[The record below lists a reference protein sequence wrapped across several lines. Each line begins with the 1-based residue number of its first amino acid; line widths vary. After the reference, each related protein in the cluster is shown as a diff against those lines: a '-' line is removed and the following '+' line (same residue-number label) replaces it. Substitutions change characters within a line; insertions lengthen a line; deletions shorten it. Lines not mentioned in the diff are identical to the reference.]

1 MDQQLRLKLDVAI
14 NVSQDADW
22 WLASCPMLD
31 IVSQGATEKESLR
44 NLKEQ
49 VTLLFEYAA
58 QKGSLVAMLKKRLAE
73 RDRTAHVNRW
83 IRVGLPSEI
92 IGKLGD
98 EALSV
103 SQT

>member
-1 MDQQLRLKLDVAI
+1 MDQQLRVKLDVAI

-31 IVSQGATEKESLR
+31 IVSQGATKKDALR
-44 NLKEQ
+44 NLREQ
-49 VTLLFEYAA
+49 VSLLFEFAA
-58 QKGSLVAMLKKRLAE
+58 QKGRLVAMLKKRLAE

-83 IRVGLPSEI
+83 IRVGLPPEI

-98 EALSV
+98 EALSL